1 MFESVEVPA
10 EARDA
15 PPVIESLPKLKAK
28 KAKTES
34 SLSPAYRSFCYRLL
48 GERFDRGEVDIVAAE
63 RLKQAGLNISP
74 GMHQAVVVVTTIIAG
89 VAAAAFGLVLFLGLL
104 HSPVWYGYVALTV
117 GVTAFAVQAGFRSVV
132 STRISNRQDQLDR
145 ELPFTLSEL
154 SVLASTG
161 TSPIGLIRRMAIR
174 DHDPGM
180 TAEFKR
186 VIYKVDIQGE
196 DLITALAETAK
207 ESPSTSVRESF
218 WDLANMIHQ
227 GGDLDEYLRN
237 KSDDVLKLKRL
248 VQKAF
253 IERLSTFLDMYVS
266 LVLVGVLM
274 IAVGAFLLN
283 SLGQT
288 AAGLDSN
295 ELLLVL
301 TFGLV
306 PLAVIMTVI
315 MISIAYARAE

>member
-1 MFESVEVPA
+1 MFENVEVPPEVRTAAPA
-10 EARDA
+10 ET
-15 PPVIESLPKLKAK
+15 
-28 KAKTES
+28 KAKTKGAKS
-34 SLSPAYRSFCYRLL
+34 KSDGPLSPAYRAFCYRLL
-48 GERFDRGEVDIVAAE
+48 GERFDRGEVDILAAE
-63 RLKQAGLNISP
+63 RLKQAGLNITP
-74 GMHQAVVVVTTIIAG
+74 GMHQAVVVVTTLI
-89 VAAAAFGLVLFLGLL
+89 AAAAAAVVGLLLFLVAL
-104 HSPVWYGYVALTV
+104 HSALWYGYVGATV
-117 GVTAFAVQAGFRSVV
+117 GVAAFATVGGFRSVV
-132 STRISNRQDQLDR
+132 GTRIANRKDQLDR

-186 VIYKVDIQGE
+186 VVYKVDIQGE

-207 ESPSTSVRESF
+207 ESPSTSVREAF

>member
-1 MFESVEVPA
+1 
-10 EARDA
+10 
-15 PPVIESLPKLKAK
+15 
-28 KAKTES
+28 
-34 SLSPAYRSFCYRLL
+34 
-48 GERFDRGEVDIVAAE
+48 
-63 RLKQAGLNISP
+63 
-74 GMHQAVVVVTTIIAG
+74 
-89 VAAAAFGLVLFLGLL
+89 
-104 HSPVWYGYVALTV
+104 
-117 GVTAFAVQAGFRSVV
+117 
-132 STRISNRQDQLDR
+132 
-145 ELPFTLSEL
+145 
-154 SVLASTG
+154 
-161 TSPIGLIRRMAIR
+161 MAQR

-180 TAEFKR
+180 TSEFKR